1 MFATQVHSQ
10 NPQDPLSGLVVT
22 QDAPERGEHVPAH
35 WVRVAVQAAS
45 LNHHDLWSLRGVG
58 LPADRLP
65 MTLGTDAAG
74 VTDDGQEVIVHS
86 VISDPGWRGDETL
99 DPSRT
104 LLSEKY
110 PGTIADFVWVP
121 AQNLVAKPK
130 ELSWPAAACLST
142 AYLTAYRM
150 LFTAG
155 ALRPGDSV
163 LIQGAGGGVAT
174 AATALARAAGL
185 RVYVTSRSEE
195 KRGRALEIGAHEALP
210 TGERVPQQVDAV
222 LETVGE
228 ATWSHSLRSVKPG
241 GKIVVAGATTGQSPD
256 PELNR
261 VFFRSVQVVGTTMGT
276 RSELES
282 LIDFLLAT
290 GVRPEID
297 YVESFFDPVPAFERL
312 LSGAAFGKVVLFAC

>member
-1 MFATQVHSQ
+1 MFAAQVTSQ
-10 NPQDPLSGLVVT
+10 NPQDPLSGLTVT
-22 QDAPERGEHVPAH
+22 EQAPERADHIPDG

-58 LPADRLP
+58 LGDEQLP

-74 VTDDGQEVIVHS
+74 VTDAGDPVIVHA
-86 VISDPGWRGDETL
+86 VINSPDWFGEQTL
-99 DPSRT
+99 DPRRT

-110 PGTIADFVWVP
+110 PGTLADYVWVP
-121 AQNLVAKPK
+121 PQNLIAKPK

-150 LFTAG
+150 LFSAG
-155 ALRPGDSV
+155 DLRPGDSV

-174 AATALARAAGL
+174 AATALARAGGL
-185 RVYVTSRSEE
+185 RVYVTSRTEN
-195 KRGRALEIGAHEALP
+195 KREQAIELGAHDALAS
-210 TGERVPQQVDAV
+210 GERLPEQVDAV

-228 ATWSHSLRSVKPG
+228 ATWAHSLRSVKPG
-241 GKIVVAGATTGQSPD
+241 GRIIVAGATSGQSPD

-261 VFFRSVQVVGTTMGT
+261 VFFRSINIVGTTMGT
-276 RSELES
+276 RQEFES
-282 LIDFLLAT
+282 LISFLLAT

-297 YVESFFDPVPAFERL
+297 YVESFFNPRAAFERL
-312 LSGAAFGKVVLFAC
+312 LSGEAFGKIALFAC

>member
-10 NPQDPLSGLVVT
+10 NPEDPLAGLVVT
-22 QDAPERGEHVPAH
+22 QDAPERAEHIPAH

-58 LPADRLP
+58 LPAERLP

-74 VTDDGQEVIVHS
+74 LTDAGEHVIVHG
-86 VISDPGWRGDETL
+86 VINDPNWVGDQTH
-99 DPSRT
+99 DPQRT

-110 PGTIADFVWVP
+110 PGTLAEYVWVP
-121 AQNLVAKPK
+121 PQNLVPKPE
-130 ELSWPAAACLST
+130 ELSWTAAACLST

-150 LFTAG
+150 LFSVG
-155 ALRPGDSV
+155 ALRPGNSV

-174 AATALARAAGL
+174 AATLLARAAGL
-185 RVYVTSRSEE
+185 RVFVTSRSEA
-195 KRGRALEIGAHEALP
+195 KRKKAREIGAHEAFAP
-210 TGERVPQQVDAV
+210 GERLPQQVDVV

-228 ATWSHSLRSVKPG
+228 ATWKHSVRAVKPG

-261 VFFRSVQVVGTTMGT
+261 VFFRSVTIAGTTMGT
-276 RSELES
+276 RTELAD
-282 LIDFLLAT
+282 LTNFLVTT
-290 GVRPEID
+290 GVRPQID
-297 YVESFFDPVPAFERL
+297 YVESFQDPKPAFERL
-312 LSGAAFGKVVLFAC
+312 SSGEAFGKIVLFGG

>member
-1 MFATQVHSQ
+1 MYAAQVTSQ
-10 NPQDPLSGLVVT
+10 NAEDPLAGLTIT
-22 QDAPERGEHVPAH
+22 QDAPERAGHVPSD
-35 WVRVAVQAAS
+35 WVRVAVQSSS